1 MRSGN
6 EPMTARSPLRLRLTL
21 AIFGVLA
28 SAAAAI
34 GLSLTGHAGLAVVFA
49 VIAAIACLNII
60 VVIVRIRQ
68 EPRFQQAWRDT
79 SNCPGKPS
87 PPARRTGR
95 RTRR

>member
-34 GLSLTGHAGLAVVFA
+34 GLGLTGHAGLAVVFA
-49 VIAAIACLNII
+49 VIAAAACLNII
-60 VVIVRIRQ
+60 VVVVRIRQ
-68 EPRFQQAWRDT
+68 GPRFQPGRDVPP
-79 SNCPGKPS
+79 PGHS
-87 PPARRTGR
+87 T
-95 RTRR
+95 